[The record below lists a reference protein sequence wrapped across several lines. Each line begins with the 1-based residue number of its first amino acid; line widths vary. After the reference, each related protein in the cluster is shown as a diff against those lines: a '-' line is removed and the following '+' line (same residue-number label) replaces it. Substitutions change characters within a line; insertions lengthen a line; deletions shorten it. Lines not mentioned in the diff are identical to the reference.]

1 MSHFQRLCLVASL
14 VLLRS
19 MALADEASDP
29 GKLRPDAE
37 PASEAAAA
45 NPLASWSLDRL
56 SATRDRPLFAP
67 SRRAPP
73 PPPPPAPVVARVEEA
88 PPPAPPPSLVLLGII
103 TEGKTARA
111 MVRTDASNKVVRA
124 RLGDDIGGWKV
135 TQIEPRRLVLSND
148 DRSVSFALFN
158 RAGSNAAA
166 ASALAGMPPDPQVQ
180 NVAEERID
188 RRTGRR

>member
-1 MSHFQRLCLVASL
+1 MSHFQRLCLIASV

-19 MALADEASDP
+19 LALADEASDP
-29 GKLRPDAE
+29 GNAE
-37 PASEAAAA
+37 PPSAAAAA

-67 SRRAPP
+67 TRRVPP
-73 PPPPPAPVVARVEEA
+73 PPPPPPPVVARIEEA
-88 PPPAPPPSLVLLGII
+88 PPAPPPNLVLLGII

-111 MVRTDASNKVVRA
+111 MVRTNASNKVVRA

-148 DRSVSFALFN
+148 DRSVSFALFS
-158 RAGSNAAA
+158 RAGSSAA
-166 ASALAGMPPDPQVQ
+166 ASALAGMSPDPQVQ